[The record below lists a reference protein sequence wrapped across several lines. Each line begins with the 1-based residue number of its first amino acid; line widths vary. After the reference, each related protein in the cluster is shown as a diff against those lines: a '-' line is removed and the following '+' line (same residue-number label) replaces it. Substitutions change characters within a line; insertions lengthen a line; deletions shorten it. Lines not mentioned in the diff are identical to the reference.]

1 MTEREIA
8 ITLIVL
14 ISVVSILT
22 TPFMMMKR
30 GAARKE
36 NAPKR
41 SRLGLALVIASNVAI
56 TILLLGL
63 GFYLYQAFN

>member
-22 TPFMMMKR
+22 TPFMMIKR
-30 GAARKE
+30 GAKPISTA
-36 NAPKR
+36 KR
-41 SRLGLALVIASNVAI
+41 TPLGWALVFASNVAI
-56 TILLLGL
+56 TILMIWL

>member
-22 TPFMMMKR
+22 TPFMMIKR
-30 GAARKE
+30 GAKPTSTA
-36 NAPKR
+36 KR
-41 SRLGLALVIASNVAI
+41 TPLGWALVIASNVAI
-56 TILLLGL
+56 TILMIWL
-63 GFYLYQAFN
+63 GFYLYQAFS

>member
-22 TPFMMMKR
+22 TPFMMIKR
-30 GAARKE
+30 GAKPTSTE
-36 NAPKR
+36 KR
-41 SRLGLALVIASNVAI
+41 IPLGLALVIASNVAI
-56 TILLLGL
+56 TILMIWL